1 MNGYSHMFEKWSW
14 FVQIS
19 EKTCIG
25 HFGRLKVEMVGC
37 GMQVQHEGG
46 GILRIFLEQLHQ
58 RGLLTI

>member
-1 MNGYSHMFEKWSW
+1 
-14 FVQIS
+14 
-19 EKTCIG
+19 
-25 HFGRLKVEMVGC
+25 MVGC